1 MNNLQ
6 LLFSSFQS
14 RTGSY
19 TSSRR
24 SSQDSIDFAG
34 SNVADTARELR
45 VSFSGQLY
53 VTCTIDNV
61 YILTLQHQVHEFQEK
76 FRDAMINNAQ
86 LDNEKQSYVYQI
98 DLYKDEL
105 EEMEENYIRLNRD
118 HKDKSKV
125 WGEGSV

>member
-1 MNNLQ
+1 M
-6 LLFSSFQS
+6 S
-14 RTGSY
+14 
-19 TSSRR
+19 
-24 SSQDSIDFAG
+24 
-34 SNVADTARELR
+34 
-45 VSFSGQLY
+45 
-53 VTCTIDNV
+53 
-61 YILTLQHQVHEFQEK
+61 ILTLQHQVHEFQEK

-125 WGEGSV
+125 RGEGTV